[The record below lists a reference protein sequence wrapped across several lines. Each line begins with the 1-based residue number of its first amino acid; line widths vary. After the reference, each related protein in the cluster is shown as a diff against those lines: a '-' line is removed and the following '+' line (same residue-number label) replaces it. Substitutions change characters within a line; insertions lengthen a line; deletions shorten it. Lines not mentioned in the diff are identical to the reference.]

1 MNTKPLWTFPL
12 TLVVCV
18 GAGLLVVWAL
28 SRQLGFSFNPSIV
41 AAISVASIAA
51 AYAISHR

>member
-41 AAISVASIAA
+41 AAISVASLAA